1 MLAREKAFRMK
12 ADKCA
17 LHPQRY
23 FQQFPGAG
31 GGFAG
36 VFPKPNLEQERNANV
51 TLESD
56 SIQDWLPHRMWMLS
70 LL

>member
-1 MLAREKAFRMK
+1 MK

-23 FQQFPGAG
+23 FQQFSG
-31 GGFAG
+31 GVAG
-36 VFPKPNLEQERNANV
+36 VFPKPNLEQERNANI

-56 SIQDWLPHRMWMLS
+56 SIQDWLVIVNITFC
-70 LL
+70 